1 MKQVVFLFMF
11 LQVGCATKYILPG
24 NRFMTP
30 ESQGGAFQSQFEFQQ
45 AAANQLAVDVSQA
58 SVKDGVTYQV
68 VRRSGFSFSTAF
80 LDQLDLFW
88 NHTGSANSMLGAK
101 FQFLGASR
109 TAKGSGHKMAIS
121 AALGGNE
128 HETDGENKVEFELS
142 GQEFQLL
149 YGYRFS
155 ELIMA
160 YSNLSYARY
169 SFLGSV
175 SSSDPLLNGLKPEYE
190 SKMMSLY
197 GGVELTVSSF
207 FSKLE
212 CGYQQIETTYTKD
225 ESNLVLGYSLGVS
238 W

>member
-1 MKQVVFLFMF
+1 MKLVLFLFTL
-11 LQVGCATKYILPG
+11 LQFGCATKYILPG

-30 ESQGGAFQSQFEFQQ
+30 ESQGGSFESQFEFQQ
-45 AAANQLAVDVSQA
+45 ASANQLTADVSQG
-58 SVKDGVTYQV
+58 SVTDGVTYQI
-68 VRRSGFSFSTAF
+68 VRRSGFSLSTAF

-109 TAKGSGHKMAIS
+109 TAKGTGHKMAIS
-121 AALGGNE
+121 AAFGGNE

-155 ELIMA
+155 ELVMA

-175 SSSDPLLNGLKPEYE
+175 SSTDPVLNGLKPEYE
-190 SKMMSLY
+190 SKLMSLY

-207 FSKLE
+207 FGKLE
-212 CGYQQIETTYTKD
+212 CGYQRIKTTYTKD
-225 ESNLVLGYSLGVS
+225 ESHFIAGYSLGVS